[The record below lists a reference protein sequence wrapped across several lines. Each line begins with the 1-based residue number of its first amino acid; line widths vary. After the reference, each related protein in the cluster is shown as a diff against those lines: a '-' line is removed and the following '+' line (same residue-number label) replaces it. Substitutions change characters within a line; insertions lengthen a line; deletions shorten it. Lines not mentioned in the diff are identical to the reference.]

1 MVVSGYRLPEKTH
14 RGANISTVVHAVK
27 NSWVLTVIYYLSVT
41 RFLRTWMVRFIH
53 FGKKEVL
60 IGVLSQ
66 QKSSGVNFSRVH
78 VAVK

>member
-41 RFLRTWMVRFIH
+41 RFLRTCMVRFIH
-53 FGKKEVL
+53 FGKEVL